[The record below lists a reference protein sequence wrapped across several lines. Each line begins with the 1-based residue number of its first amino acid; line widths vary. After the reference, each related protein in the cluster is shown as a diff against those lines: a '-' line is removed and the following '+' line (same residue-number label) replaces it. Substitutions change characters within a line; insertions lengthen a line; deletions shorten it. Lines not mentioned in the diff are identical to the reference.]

1 MNNGKSADKS
11 VNEEQYLANNPF
23 ISIALQAAG
32 MLAARA
38 RSSHSVI

>member
-23 ISIALQAAG
+23 IPVALQAAEV
-32 MLAARA
+32 LAARA
-38 RSSHSVI
+38 HSSHSVI

>member
-23 ISIALQAAG
+23 ISVAFQATG
-32 MLAARA
+32 MLAALT
-38 RSSHSVI
+38 HPYHLVI